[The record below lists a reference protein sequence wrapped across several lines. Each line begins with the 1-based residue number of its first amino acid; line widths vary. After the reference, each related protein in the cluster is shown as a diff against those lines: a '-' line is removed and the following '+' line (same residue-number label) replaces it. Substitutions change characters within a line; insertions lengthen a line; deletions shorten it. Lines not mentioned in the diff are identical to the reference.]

1 MATAVGGGDEHRAGG
16 DGGEEGVLVEHTA
29 HPGLHGAAGY
39 RRAGRRSGIATAAR
53 IRTAPFIAPGLLLG
67 VGLGGF
73 VDGIVFHQILQW
85 HHLVSAD
92 EPTTTVAGLE
102 ANTLADGLFH
112 ASTWLLTAVGIWLL
126 WRTARSGAGVPS
138 GLLLLGLMLAGWGTF
153 QLFDAVVNHHLLGLH
168 NAKEGS
174 GRVAANIG
182 WIASGFV
189 LLGAG
194 LGLARRA
201 DR

>member
-1 MATAVGGGDEHRAGG
+1 
-16 DGGEEGVLVEHTA
+16 
-29 HPGLHGAAGY
+29 
-39 RRAGRRSGIATAAR
+39 
-53 IRTAPFIAPGLLLG
+53 
-67 VGLGGF
+67 
-73 VDGIVFHQILQW
+73 VFHQILQW
-85 HHLVSAD
+85 HHLVSDD

-102 ANTLADGLFH
+102 VNTLADGLFH
-112 ASTWLLTAVGIWLL
+112 ASTWLLTAVGIYLL
-126 WRTARSGAGVPS
+126 WRAARTVGAPA
-138 GLLLLGLMLAGWGTF
+138 GLLLLGLMLAGWGSF
-153 QLFDAVVNHHLLGLH
+153 QLFDAVVNHHLLGIH

-182 WIASGFV
+182 WIVSGFV